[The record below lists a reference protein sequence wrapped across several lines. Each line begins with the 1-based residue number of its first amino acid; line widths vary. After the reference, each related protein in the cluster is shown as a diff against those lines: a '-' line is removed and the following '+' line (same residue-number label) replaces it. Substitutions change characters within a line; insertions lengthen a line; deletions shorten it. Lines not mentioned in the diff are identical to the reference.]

1 MVDAREWQV
10 ERQVALMSVIWAAA
24 RLDLDADD
32 THKYL
37 VLPRGRWGTRS
48 EALDAIAE
56 LMAGPRPV
64 GLAAVPDRLNWYTE
78 PERLAVGIATWQMTP
93 QDRQY
98 WEEPGPDDNQVID
111 YAAIRGNVT
120 CGRLGRDPQAIV
132 TTGAA
137 LMWMNECIRLPA
149 GDGGLSMKQPCHGSI
164 VVDFCYEWRSI
175 VP

>member
-32 THKYL
+32 AHKYV

-48 EALDAIAE
+48 EALDAIPE

-98 WEEPGPDDNQVID
+98 WEARARRQPSN
-111 YAAIRGNVT
+111 
-120 CGRLGRDPQAIV
+120 RLRRH
-132 TTGAA
+132 TGQ
-137 LMWMNECIRLPA
+137 RHVRPA
-149 GDGGLSMKQPCHGSI
+149 RP
-164 VVDFCYEWRSI
+164 
-175 VP
+175 